1 MKLRTQLFVIF
12 SLIIVV
18 TVGTIG
24 YFFYQKFWAIQ
35 LDRLRDTLTAYVT
48 SASMLID
55 GDRHSLLTR
64 PEDVNAPYFI
74 ELRNVLNR
82 FRTIDPRID
91 SIYTMVRTDTPDIY
105 RFVVDASEVKDKDG
119 DGRIGDDERIAEL
132 GEEYNI
138 SKFPQMKKA
147 FAGPLADKEINRDKW
162 GWWLSAYAPVYD
174 SKGKAVA
181 IVGLDV
187 SADTIRVQQVRLIKI
202 ILLICIAF
210 LAIGLIVANVYAYY
224 LTNPLYAMVK
234 AAREIGKGNYDHR
247 IVRVGKNELGF
258 LAGTMNSMAENIRR
272 SFDKLSTLNRTA
284 NILASTLDLE
294 QALRMSLNLALEVT
308 RSSKGVIL
316 LPDRTE
322 RRIEIAISEGIEV
335 VRCDADECRV
345 GSGTISLPI
354 EEGQE
359 APIDQWLALTGC
371 TNCFPLT
378 IKDTVR
384 GYFLLNPEIHDE
396 EFLNTLMKQISF
408 AIENARLF
416 HEAITDGLTGL
427 FLKRYFQIQ
436 LEIELKRVQ
445 RHRRPMSLL
454 MLDIDH
460 FKAINDT
467 YGHVKGDVILREVSR
482 LVKSCVRET
491 DIASRYGGEELA
503 VILPET
509 PSLEAAAIAERMRK
523 EIAALRFPHDGTEL
537 SITMSVGVHSVEGGA
552 EARSE
557 EVIQKA
563 DAALYEAKKSGR
575 NRVCVWGARGGVPQA

>member
-1 MKLRTQLFVIF
+1 
-12 SLIIVV
+12 
-18 TVGTIG
+18 
-24 YFFYQKFWAIQ
+24 
-35 LDRLRDTLTAYVT
+35 
-48 SASMLID
+48 
-55 GDRHSLLTR
+55 
-64 PEDVNAPYFI
+64 
-74 ELRNVLNR
+74 
-82 FRTIDPRID
+82 
-91 SIYTMVRTDTPDIY
+91 
-105 RFVVDASEVKDKDG
+105 
-119 DGRIGDDERIAEL
+119 
-132 GEEYNI
+132 
-138 SKFPQMKKA
+138 
-147 FAGPLADKEINRDKW
+147 
-162 GWWLSAYAPVYD
+162 
-174 SKGKAVA
+174 
-181 IVGLDV
+181 
-187 SADTIRVQQVRLIKI
+187 
-202 ILLICIAF
+202 
-210 LAIGLIVANVYAYY
+210 
-224 LTNPLYAMVK
+224 
-234 AAREIGKGNYDHR
+234 
-247 IVRVGKNELGF
+247 
-258 LAGTMNSMAENIRR
+258 
-272 SFDKLSTLNRTA
+272 
-284 NILASTLDLE
+284 
-294 QALRMSLNLALEVT
+294 
-308 RSSKGVIL
+308 
-316 LPDRTE
+316 
-322 RRIEIAISEGIEV
+322 
-335 VRCDADECRV
+335 
-345 GSGTISLPI
+345 
-354 EEGQE
+354 
-359 APIDQWLALTGC
+359 
-371 TNCFPLT
+371 
-378 IKDTVR
+378 
-384 GYFLLNPEIHDE
+384 
-396 EFLNTLMKQISF
+396 MKQISF